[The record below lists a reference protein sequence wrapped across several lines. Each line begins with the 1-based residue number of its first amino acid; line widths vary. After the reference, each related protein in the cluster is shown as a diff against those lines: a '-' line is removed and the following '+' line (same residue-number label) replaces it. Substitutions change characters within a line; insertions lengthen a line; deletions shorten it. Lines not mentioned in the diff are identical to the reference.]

1 MDELLT
7 NSPKVKI
14 LLSKVLLTKYREK
27 SKNTILL
34 DMLSNIMDTLK
45 AFDDFENK
53 QQKYMK

>member
-45 AFDDFENK
+45 TFDDFENK